1 MTNVIPTISNKVAI
15 QGSRDTGK
23 KVVIKHVLNKT
34 KAKLNA
40 LFRTNKV
47 ANNFSGCSRSA

>member
-1 MTNVIPTISNKVAI
+1 MTTVIPTISNKVAI

-23 KVVIKHVLNKT
+23 KVVINHVLNKT

>member
-1 MTNVIPTISNKVAI
+1 MTTVIPTISNKVTI

-23 KVVIKHVLNKT
+23 KVVINHVLKRT

-40 LFRTNKV
+40 LLRTNKV
-47 ANNFSGCSRSA
+47 ASSFSGCSRRA